1 MNELRRS
8 LRFRLVLAAVVV
20 EVIALSLLVGNSI
33 RINRAALVDQAETW
47 ARSTA
52 PLLNA
57 ALAAPLAQRD
67 YATVQ
72 EVLTEIRSDQAL
84 SYLVLTD
91 RSGSVVA
98 TAGWPVDRP
107 LPEFD
112 AAMETSDPDHRYD
125 TRIPIALAGQVYG
138 TLHAGLETGF
148 MAEARRKLLLESL
161 LIGVF
166 GVVVSAVLLWVI
178 GYFLT
183 RHLKRLAEA
192 GEAMAKGDLTVR
204 VDVQSGDEVGQLATV
219 FNGMARA
226 MEDRIGEVRANEA
239 KFHAIADYS
248 TDCELWLSP
257 TGRLLWVNPRVLPMT
272 GYTVEECLD
281 MVAGFPLAIVV
292 PQDAPGLRLEL
303 ARAFS
308 GASASDV

>member
-20 EVIALSLLVGNSI
+20 EVLALSVLVGNSI
-33 RINRAALVDQAETW
+33 RINRAALVDQAATW

-57 ALAAPLAQRD
+57 SLAAPLAQRD

-72 EVLTEIRSDQAL
+72 QVLAEIRSDQAL

-98 TAGWPVDRP
+98 GAGWPAGKP
-107 LPEFD
+107 LPVHD
-112 AAMETSDPDHRYD
+112 AAMEPSDRDPRYD
-125 TRIPIALAGQVYG
+125 TLIPIQLAGQVYG

-148 MAEARRKLLLESL
+148 IAEARRKLLLESV

-166 GVVVSAVLLWVI
+166 GVVLSALLLWVI

-183 RHLKRLAEA
+183 R
-192 GEAMAKGDLTVR
+192 
-204 VDVQSGDEVGQLATV
+204 
-219 FNGMARA
+219 
-226 MEDRIGEVRANEA
+226 
-239 KFHAIADYS
+239 
-248 TDCELWLSP
+248 
-257 TGRLLWVNPRVLPMT
+257 
-272 GYTVEECLD
+272 
-281 MVAGFPLAIVV
+281 
-292 PQDAPGLRLEL
+292 
-303 ARAFS
+303 
-308 GASASDV
+308 